1 MVLIQ
6 EIVAG
11 EVCHS
16 DMFIG
21 PPHLVRNIQPQ
32 CFTLLVGVLVLHNPG
47 VGLVEVGL
55 LDFSKVFAAII
66 LWSTG
71 IQQILGHDIS
81 SNYNDQTSAL
91 LLCCFLLTKY
101 LINLISIV
109 PSLLYLPLQITDAV
123 VAARILN
130 ATLVI
135 PKLDQKS
142 FWKDSR
148 SVMET
153 AT

>member
-6 EIVAG
+6 EIVTG

-109 PSLLYLPLQITDAV
+109 PSLLYLPLADYRRCCCCSHIKCYSCYSEAGPKV
-123 VAARILN
+123 ILER
-130 ATLVI
+130 
-135 PKLDQKS
+135 
-142 FWKDSR
+142 F
-148 SVMET
+148 
-153 AT
+153 

>member
-1 MVLIQ
+1 MLGKYAILTCLLGLLILW
-6 EIVAG
+6 EI
-11 EVCHS
+11 
-16 DMFIG
+16 
-21 PPHLVRNIQPQ
+21 LL
-32 CFTLLVGVLVLHNPG
+32 LLVGVLFLHNPG

-55 LDFSKVFAAII
+55 LDSSKLFTAII
-66 LWSTG
+66 LCVVLGSSKYFVM
-71 IQQILGHDIS
+71 IYLQISMIKPVFCCYAVSCLLNIWLIW
-81 SNYNDQTSAL
+81 L
-91 LLCCFLLTKY
+91 LLYQAYYTY
-101 LINLISIV
+101 LW
-109 PSLLYLPLQITDAV
+109 QITDAV

>member
-1 MVLIQ
+1 MLGKYAILTCLLGLLILW
-6 EIVAG
+6 EIYS
-11 EVCHS
+11 HS
-16 DMFIG
+16 ACTI
-21 PPHLVRNIQPQ
+21 
-32 CFTLLVGVLVLHNPG
+32 LVGVLVLHNPG

-55 LDFSKVFAAII
+55 LESSKLFTAVILCVVLGSNKYFVFVMIC
-66 LWSTG
+66 L
-71 IQQILGHDIS
+71 QISMIKPAFCCYAVSCLLNKWLIW
-81 SNYNDQTSAL
+81 L
-91 LLCCFLLTKY
+91 LLYQAHYTY
-101 LINLISIV
+101 LW
-109 PSLLYLPLQITDAV
+109 QITDAV

-148 SVMET
+148 SIMET